1 MCSQTMTRIIYNYM
15 NYCHD
20 VQKEL
25 EKRKKAKK
33 EVIETIMRVHHFSN
47 ENNDDIGLVAQAV

>member
-1 MCSQTMTRIIYNYM
+1 M

-47 ENNDDIGLVAQAV
+47 ENNDDIGLVVQAV